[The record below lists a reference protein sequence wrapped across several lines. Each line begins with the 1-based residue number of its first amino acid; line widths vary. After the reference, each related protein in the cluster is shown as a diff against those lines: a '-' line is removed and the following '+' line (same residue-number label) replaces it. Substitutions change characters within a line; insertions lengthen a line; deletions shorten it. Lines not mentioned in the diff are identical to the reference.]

1 MWIGSRS
8 IRSHAGGLALARLR
22 ARADHLFLDFTA
34 ANTSV
39 KKYHFMTSR
48 VSPLL
53 RRPSREQAAAAKYLY
68 ASVPPLCQISA
79 ATPRRR
85 GADDKRAGGNS
96 RAGNKSSGNE
106 KRHFSFA
113 AAGGLGSVLLCGA
126 PLAGG
131 ERRDAAPSS
140 AETEKRNS
148 SASTT
153 TRSSSFFRAPSS
165 SDASFIE
172 SKFHFFSRAFSQ
184 QPALCQTAAPVP
196 KTDKGRNQ
204 QGARPTDDHEEPA
217 HHDSP
222 FWRSQENRPFDR
234 KLGDAL
240 LFCGN
245 SNEPLARAVADRL
258 STKLGKAVVKRFADG
273 EVNIQFADSLRG
285 KDVYIIQPTSTPVN
299 EHLVELLLMISTCR
313 RASAKKITA
322 VIPYYGYARQDR
334 KLSSRVPISAADVAR
349 MIEAMGVDRV
359 VAVDL
364 HCGQIQGFF
373 GPRVPVDN
381 LEAQIIGLEYFH
393 HKDLHK
399 PVVVSPDAG
408 GVYRA
413 RKFQEGLIA
422 RGYNDCGIA
431 MLIKQRLRANEIER
445 MDLVGSVAGS
455 DVIIVDDMIDTAGTL
470 CEAARELRK
479 KGARRV
485 FAFATHGLFSG
496 PAIERIEASP
506 LEEVVVTDSIKARPE
521 VAECPRITSL
531 SISVLLAD
539 AIRRIHQKESLND
552 LFNVKY

>member
-1 MWIGSRS
+1 MARS
-8 IRSHAGGLALARLR
+8 PQSLRFSAADLALTGIRT
-22 ARADHLFLDFTA
+22 RADALFRSTLGASAAPGKKFAPSQCSASGVSRRSWSTA
-34 ANTSV
+34 AAGQRYS
-39 KKYHFMTSR
+39 S
-48 VSPLL
+48 L
-53 RRPSREQAAAAKYLY
+53 RHVAAALGGARRSSRQWFSDDRKTEGRSQGAK
-68 ASVPPLCQISA
+68 
-79 ATPRRR
+79 
-85 GADDKRAGGNS
+85 N
-96 RAGNKSSGNE
+96 AGNDQ
-106 KRHFSFA
+106 RYYSFA
-113 AAGGLGSVLLCGA
+113 AAGGLGSVLLLGA
-126 PLAGG
+126 PVFDGD
-131 ERRDAAPSS
+131 RRPGSSVEPQDDARCPSLTN
-140 AETEKRNS
+140 A
-148 SASTT
+148 
-153 TRSSSFFRAPSS
+153 RSSFLFSFGSSPSRL
-165 SDASFIE
+165 ASLPV
-172 SKFHFFSRAFSQ
+172 SRGLSQ
-184 QPALCQTAAPVP
+184 QPALCQTQPAGEQAKAV
-196 KTDKGRNQ
+196 GSAQ
-204 QGARPTDDHEEPA
+204 EVEEACHHE
-217 HHDSP
+217 SP
-222 FWRSQENRPFDR
+222 LWRSEENRPFER

-258 STKLGKAVVKRFADG
+258 STTLGKAAVKRFADG
-273 EVNIQFADSLRG
+273 EVNIQFSDSLRG

-299 EHLVELLLMISTCR
+299 ENLVELLLMISTCR

-393 HKDLHK
+393 HKNLQK

-422 RGYNDCGIA
+422 RGYTDCGIA
-431 MLIKQRLRANEIER
+431 MLIKQRIRANEIER

-521 VAECPRITSL
+521 VAQCTRITSL